1 LFSYDYPIKIKCCG
15 EHDEKGYQCTKPI
28 IEPEFSFNQNKN
40 QLARCLNHFDQL
52 MNQCDTFNYFT
63 SYYQYFLC
71 TQPKKIINNI
81 EKKIIEKQYIDIK
94 DKYSKCQYF
103 DNEQC

>member
-1 LFSYDYPIKIKCCG
+1 
-15 EHDEKGYQCTKPI
+15 
-28 IEPEFSFNQNKN
+28 
-40 QLARCLNHFDQL
+40 
-52 MNQCDTFNYFT
+52 MNRCDTLNYFT